1 MISFDKILDVSNGQS
16 KQFLVLSKHFFNR
29 LFQND
34 VVSFEEQM
42 WEKVI
47 AVIAILTVFI
57 GHFSN
62 TLLLKY
68 LFVPDNETSWV
79 EKCYFIFFFMVIIGF
94 ITILEWDNLFPDKRD
109 YSNLTPLPIKLRT
122 LFMAKFTSLF
132 IFVGIFAVSA
142 NSLATFVFWI
152 YLPQWKSKSL
162 VYGIRFILVHIISV
176 FASSCFILFAV
187 MFLIGVLMIVFK
199 HKIFSL
205 ISTYIRAILM
215 ISLIFMMI
223 FFLTESVSIPE
234 SFSSFPSLKENNSL
248 FLYLFPPMWFTGL
261 YETLL
266 GTSDP
271 LFFTLAKISI
281 LAIIVLSLSFF
292 VFAEIGYRHQIS
304 RMQEVKRK
312 PIHLLKLKEFLLSNL
327 NLIFLRNP
335 VQRAT
340 FYFFGKTLRRSNL
353 HKMRLVAYMAVSIG
367 LILII
372 VAYRGI
378 NPENLYV
385 INKTLLSV
393 PLILSIFLLVGL
405 RNIVN
410 IPFELNSNWIFK
422 LTEIKNKKHYF
433 SGFRKGI
440 FSFVLLPLF
449 TMLFILYSI
458 LWGWESALF
467 HCLYGLAI
475 SILLMELLFMNY
487 RKIPFTCS
495 YLPGKAKIQYL
506 FPIYLFSFICYI
518 YLMSYLEYMLFKEP
532 SNFYIFY
539 GAIFIFFIA
548 IKIYQNYFLHPKSE
562 IIYEEEPEPVLITL
576 THST

>member
-1 MISFDKILDVSNGQS
+1 
-16 KQFLVLSKHFFNR
+16 
-29 LFQND
+29 
-34 VVSFEEQM
+34 
-42 WEKVI
+42 
-47 AVIAILTVFI
+47 
-57 GHFSN
+57 
-62 TLLLKY
+62 
-68 LFVPDNETSWV
+68 
-79 EKCYFIFFFMVIIGF
+79 
-94 ITILEWDNLFPDKRD
+94 
-109 YSNLTPLPIKLRT
+109 
-122 LFMAKFTSLF
+122 
-132 IFVGIFAVSA
+132 
-142 NSLATFVFWI
+142 
-152 YLPQWKSKSL
+152 
-162 VYGIRFILVHIISV
+162 
-176 FASSCFILFAV
+176 
-187 MFLIGVLMIVFK
+187 
-199 HKIFSL
+199 
-205 ISTYIRAILM
+205 
-215 ISLIFMMI
+215 
-223 FFLTESVSIPE
+223 
-234 SFSSFPSLKENNSL
+234 
-248 FLYLFPPMWFTGL
+248 
-261 YETLL
+261 
-266 GTSDP
+266 
-271 LFFTLAKISI
+271 
-281 LAIIVLSLSFF
+281 
-292 VFAEIGYRHQIS
+292 
-304 RMQEVKRK
+304 MQEVKRK